1 MLTDTMHPIFILA
14 LVAGGIAYMSYRN
27 KRRLGL
33 APSGPLALPP
43 GPEAGPGPVPTG
55 PMAPWQVDPGMPPQ
69 YAHAVWTALA
79 YEREPHRLRAFGE
92 RMREMRMHRA
102 ASALH
107 GRAAALEQWH
117 GGGRGGHG
125 YGGHGYG
132 GHGYGGHAG
141 FRHATGQWATPTA
154 DCQDAKPNVA
164 LCAAVSAALASEGDV
179 MALRTMAGSVMA
191 AGYPKAAQAL
201 RIKASMLSS

>member
-1 MLTDTMHPIFILA
+1 MHPIFILA

-132 GHGYGGHAG
+132 GHGYGGTRASDTRRDSG
-141 FRHATGQWATPTA
+141 RRPRRTARTPSPTWR
-154 DCQDAKPNVA
+154 C
-164 LCAAVSAALASEGDV
+164 
-179 MALRTMAGSVMA
+179 ALRSRRRWRPRATSWRSGPWPA
-191 AGYPKAAQAL
+191 A
-201 RIKASMLSS
+201 